1 MSELLRKGKI
11 MEEINA
17 LLEKYK
23 NFKDAQLH
31 SIQSLSPT
39 SKVLTIV
46 VQDDDGED
54 LNSVNIEFNNI
65 TNSQIL
71 DNSVL
76 SYMDMG
82 FGISIIKEH
91 GLYGFALGRGTAM
104 LHVHNAPLYII
115 ASDIN
120 IEEK

>member
-1 MSELLRKGKI
+1 
-11 MEEINA
+11 MEEINT
-17 LLEKYK
+17 LLAKYD
-23 NFKDAQLH
+23 NFKDAQIR
-31 SIQSLSPT
+31 SIKPLSDT

-54 LNSVNIEFNNI
+54 LNTIKIEFNNI

-76 SYMDMG
+76 SFMDMG

-91 GLYGFALGRGTAM
+91 DLYGFALGKGTAM
-104 LHVHNAPLYII
+104 LHVLNAPLYIV
-115 ASDIN
+115 ASDIK

>member
-1 MSELLRKGKI
+1 
-11 MEEINA
+11 MEEINT
-17 LLEKYK
+17 LLEKYD
-23 NFKDAQLH
+23 NFKDAQIR
-31 SIQSLSPT
+31 SIKPLSDT

-54 LNSVNIEFNNI
+54 LNTVEIEFNNI

-76 SYMDMG
+76 SFMDMG

-91 GLYGFALGRGTAM
+91 DLYGFALGKGTAM
-104 LHVHNAPLYII
+104 LHVLNAPLYIV
-115 ASDIN
+115 ASDIK

>member
-1 MSELLRKGKI
+1 
-11 MEEINA
+11 MEEINT
-17 LLEKYK
+17 LLEKYN
-23 NFKDAQLH
+23 NFKDAQIR
-31 SIQSLSPT
+31 SIQALSDN

-54 LNSVNIEFNNI
+54 LNTVKIEFNNI

-76 SYMDMG
+76 PYMDMG

-91 GLYGFALGRGTAM
+91 DLYGFALGKGTAM
-104 LHVHNAPLYII
+104 LHVLNAPLYIV
-115 ASDIN
+115 ASDIK

>member
-1 MSELLRKGKI
+1 
-11 MEEINA
+11 MEEINT
-17 LLEKYK
+17 LLEKYD
-23 NFKDAQLH
+23 NFKDAQIR
-31 SIQSLSPT
+31 SIKPLSDT

-54 LNSVNIEFNNI
+54 LNTIKIEFNNI

-76 SYMDMG
+76 SFMDMG

-91 GLYGFALGRGTAM
+91 DLYGFALGKGTAM
-104 LHVHNAPLYII
+104 LHVLNAPLYIV
-115 ASDIN
+115 ASDIK